1 MIGLWKQISI
11 VLKEVQIK
19 SSPVVLQGGDHLVE
33 IFWLKYICYIKYFM
47 IVHKGRIDE
56 FEFAYWYTAVHSPHR
71 QTTGLTPSFLPK
83 AGAGSLAE
91 HWLHAPPTHA
101 ALQTDTDLAGHFVR
115 ILGFGIQ
122 LTIKG
127 WVLSVVRRSG
137 SVLHVRLR
145 SFVRSDQHFCLCW
158 PACSSQVRTN

>member
-1 MIGLWKQISI
+1 MHIDI
-11 VLKEVQIK
+11 VC
-19 SSPVVLQGGDHLVE
+19 PAVLTGRPG
-33 IFWLKYICYIKYFM
+33 FWRL
-47 IVHKGRIDE
+47 E
-56 FEFAYWYTAVHSPHR
+56 
-71 QTTGLTPSFLPK
+71 PSFLPK

-137 SVLHVRLR
+137 SVLDVRSR
-145 SFVRSDQHFCLCW
+145 SFVRSDQHFCLC
-158 PACSSQVRTN
+158 